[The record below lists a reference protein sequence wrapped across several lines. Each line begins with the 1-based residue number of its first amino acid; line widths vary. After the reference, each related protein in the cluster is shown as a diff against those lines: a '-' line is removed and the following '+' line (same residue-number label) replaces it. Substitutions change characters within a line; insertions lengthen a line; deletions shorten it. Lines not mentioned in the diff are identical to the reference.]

1 MPAKDIYH
9 DALKNALIKDGWIIT
24 DDPLHIKWGQ
34 RDMYVDLGAKK
45 LLAAQKA
52 ENKIA
57 VEIKSFVSPSE
68 IQDFKEAIGGF
79 VLYRAVMNRVEP
91 ERTLYLAVRD
101 NIYNTLFQEP
111 IGTLLVESD
120 NIYLIVFN
128 VDGEEVVRWIP

>member
-1 MPAKDIYH
+1 MPARDIYH
-9 DALKNALIKDGWIIT
+9 DAFKNALIKDGWIVT

-57 VEIKSFVSPSE
+57 VEIKSFISPSE

-79 VLYRAVMNRVEP
+79 VLYRAVMHRVEP

-101 NIYNTLFQEP
+101 NIYNALFQEP

-128 VDGEEVVRWIP
+128 VDEEEIVQWIP

>member
-9 DALKNALIKDGWIIT
+9 DALKNALIKDGWIVT

-34 RDMYVDLGAKK
+34 KDMYVDLGAKK

-68 IQDFKEAIGGF
+68 IKDLKDAIGGF
-79 VLYRAVMNRVEP
+79 VLYRAVMTRVEP

-101 NIYNTLFQEP
+101 NVYDALFQEP
-111 IGTLLVESD
+111 IGTLLVESE

-128 VDGEEVVRWIP
+128 VDKKEIVQWIP